1 MVEMHRGSARADGH
15 GDTGAMAMAGS
26 RLPFP
31 AAAAALAE
39 VPIRNP
45 EVGLTAA

>member
-1 MVEMHRGSARADGH
+1 MEMHRGSARTDGH

-26 RLPFP
+26 CLPLP

-39 VPIRNP
+39 VPVRNP